1 LHHLVA
7 GHPHSAQAPACGRK
21 RLQRRCRGCGDSQA
35 DSGERDVG
43 GISDDGLSEILVLLL
58 FVCRRVEKEFKQ
70 SFGGRK
76 ESD

>member
-1 LHHLVA
+1 
-7 GHPHSAQAPACGRK
+7 
-21 RLQRRCRGCGDSQA
+21 
-35 DSGERDVG
+35 VG